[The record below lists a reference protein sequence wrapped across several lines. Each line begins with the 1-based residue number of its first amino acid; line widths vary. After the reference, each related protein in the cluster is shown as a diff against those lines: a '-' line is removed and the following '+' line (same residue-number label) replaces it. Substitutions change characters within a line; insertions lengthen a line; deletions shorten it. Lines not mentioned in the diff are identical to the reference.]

1 MMQGGSGKRIFDDAA
16 RMAGGA
22 VGTLAGIRREIEA
35 LIRQQ
40 LDRLLG
46 QLDLVTRDE
55 FDAVKE
61 MAAAARAEQE
71 ALARRVAA
79 LEEAAKSARPARRT
93 AKKQAARKTRGRK
106 G

>member
-1 MMQGGSGKRIFDDAA
+1 MQGGKRIFDDAA
-16 RMAGGA
+16 RVAGGA
-22 VGTLAGIRREIEA
+22 VGTLAGIRREIES
-35 LIRQQ
+35 LVRQQ

-71 ALARRVAA
+71 ELARRVAA
-79 LEEAAKSARPARRT
+79 LEAAARPARRA
-93 AKKQAARKTRGRK
+93 AKKTAARKPRPAK

>member
-1 MMQGGSGKRIFDDAA
+1 MQGGKRIFDDAA

-22 VGTLAGIRREIEA
+22 MGTLAGIRREMEA
-35 LIRQQ
+35 LARQQ
-40 LDRLLG
+40 FDRLLG

-79 LEEAAKSARPARRT
+79 LESGTAPRKKTSKKAAKKATP
-93 AKKQAARKTRGRK
+93 RKTTGRK
-106 G
+106 R

>member
-1 MMQGGSGKRIFDDAA
+1 MQSKRRIFDDAA

-22 VGTLAGIRREIEA
+22 AGTLAGIRREVEA
-35 LIRQQ
+35 LVRQQ
-40 LDRLLG
+40 LDRLLDS
-46 QLDLVTRDE
+46 LDLVTRDE

-71 ALARRVAA
+71 ELARRVGA
-79 LEEAAKSARPARRT
+79 LEAATGARKRPA
-93 AKKQAARKTRGRK
+93 KKAAARKTGRRK

>member
-1 MMQGGSGKRIFDDAA
+1 MQGKKRIFDDAA

-22 VGTLAGIRREIEA
+22 VGALAGIRREVEA
-35 LIRQQ
+35 LVHQQ

-46 QLDLVTRDE
+46 QLDLVSRDQ

-71 ALARRVAA
+71 ELARRVAA
-79 LEEAAKSARPARRT
+79 LEKSAATPRKSAS
-93 AKKQAARKTRGRK
+93 KKTAARKDRRRK